1 MEEKN
6 KFKKI
11 IKNSIEFF
19 IIVLILAIVGLII
32 LRYYVEGEQN
42 MPFNLSELTIVSSAE
57 GIKNDNENDNNWNIN
72 VYQTNDIYLNIKK
85 NKNYKDA
92 EIIKNIQIRNINI
105 KEPPFVGSIAIYVP
119 EAEDNIYNYNE
130 DNRISNEIKY
140 DGDVKSDISNL
151 KISNQGGTL
160 VFRVVNDTQKT
171 YSSNEDELRHDGTL
185 INKVGLTNKEIKFKI
200 AFDVVINLESEL
212 SFVGKVELELPIDDI
227 TTNGVTN
234 LNIKNTKDIVFKR
247 E

>member
-1 MEEKN
+1 MK
-6 KFKKI
+6 
-11 IKNSIEFF
+11 
-19 IIVLILAIVGLII
+19 
-32 LRYYVEGEQN
+32 
-42 MPFNLSELTIVSSAE
+42 
-57 GIKNDNENDNNWNIN
+57 
-72 VYQTNDIYLNIKK
+72 
-85 NKNYKDA
+85 
-92 EIIKNIQIRNINI
+92 RNINI

-234 LNIKNTKDIVFKR
+234 LIIKNTKDIVFKR